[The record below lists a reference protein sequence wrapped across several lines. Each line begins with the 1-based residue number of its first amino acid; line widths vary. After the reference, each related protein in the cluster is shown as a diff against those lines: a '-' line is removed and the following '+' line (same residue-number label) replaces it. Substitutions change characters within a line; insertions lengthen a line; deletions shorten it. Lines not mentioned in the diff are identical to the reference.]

1 MNTITPKQGDYYSP
15 IESKSILYKVIRVS
29 SDTVEL
35 RRVWDKSG
43 ATSEMSTEQ
52 FSKRF
57 TWAR

>member
-29 SDTVEL
+29 SDSVEL
-35 RRVWDKSG
+35 KRVWDKSG
-43 ATSEMSTEQ
+43 VTCEMTTAQ
-52 FSKRF
+52 FSKSF